1 MEMAFELSAYVIHS
15 ILIDLW
21 ILAQV
26 AIYNM
31 YRNQPYR
38 NLPLQRA
45 SIKVKIMAFFALN
58 LIFVG
63 ILFLLDV
70 LSLSLAIVFV
80 EMLLIAFGA
89 LLIYAV
95 IYSSETWFEF
105 IT

>member
-1 MEMAFELSAYVIHS
+1 MEMAFEFSAYVIHS
-15 ILIDLW
+15 IVIDLW
-21 ILAQV
+21 ILAQLV
-26 AIYNM
+26 MYNM

-45 SIKVKIMAFFALN
+45 SIRVKIMAFVALN
-58 LIFVG
+58 LMFVG
-63 ILFLLDV
+63 VLFLLDM

-80 EMLLIAFGA
+80 ELVLIGFGA
-89 LLIYAV
+89 LVIYAV

>member
-1 MEMAFELSAYVIHS
+1 MEIAFELSGYVIHS
-15 ILIDLW
+15 IVIDLW

-31 YRNQPYR
+31 YRTQPHR
-38 NLPLQRA
+38 NLPLKRV
-45 SIKVKIMAFFALN
+45 SIKIKIMAFVALN

-80 EMLLIAFGA
+80 EMLLIGFGA